1 MSIRIRILPLLAAS
15 LALAV
20 VTLAGCQK
28 TQEALA
34 DSAIERASGGQ
45 LQVLRDG
52 DAVTI
57 RGEQGEL
64 AMRSGDAL
72 PLPEDFPDDIYLPA
86 DYRINS
92 VMDMDGMRVISL
104 QAPGK
109 VNGLFGAARDAM
121 GRQGWKQTMA
131 MQNATDTAMLS
142 FEKDKR
148 AAVLSFSG
156 SRGEQAVTM
165 SVQLRNR

>member
-1 MSIRIRILPLLAAS
+1 MSIRIHILPLLAAS
-15 LALAV
+15 LALAIA
-20 VTLAGCQK
+20 LAGCQK

-45 LQVLRDG
+45 LQVQRAG
-52 DAVTI
+52 DAVTL
-57 RGEQGEL
+57 RGERGEL

-72 PLPEDFPDDIYLPA
+72 PLPEDFPADIYLPA

-109 VNGLFGAARDAM
+109 VNGLFGAAREAM

-131 MQNATDTAMLS
+131 MQNAADTAMLS

-148 AAVLSFSG
+148 AAVLSFNG
-156 SRGEQAVTM
+156 GRGDDVTM
-165 SVQLRNR
+165 SVQVRSARM